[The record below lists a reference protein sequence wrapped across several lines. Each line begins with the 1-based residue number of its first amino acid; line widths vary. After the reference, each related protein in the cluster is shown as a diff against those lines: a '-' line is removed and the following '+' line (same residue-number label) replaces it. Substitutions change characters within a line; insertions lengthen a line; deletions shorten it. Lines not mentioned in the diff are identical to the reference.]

1 MGQAGQGPRTDLEA
15 LRRGVESGEVS
26 RREFLRR
33 AGALGLSLAAA
44 ASLLD
49 AGGRVAAAQ
58 ATPGAGGAEP
68 SGTLVIANAE
78 PPTSA
83 QWDAYSVFGLVD
95 AQVAS
100 LVHDSLLGYDSADA
114 EIVGHIASEWEVTSP
129 TTVRL
134 TLREGVRFHDGS
146 PVTADDVKATIDRVG
161 NPESGLAWHGLIFPT
176 GGATVVDERTVE
188 VFTEEPFGPL
198 EKSLAVMPIFP
209 AGDIADPELFKQRAM
224 GAGPYRF
231 VSYEQNKVTV
241 EANPDYWAG
250 SPKIQTV
257 VLDYIQDANA
267 RISALLSGQ
276 ADIITRTSAEQLAR
290 VADDPNFYVVDVPPL
305 TQIVYIYQNKGNLAA
320 KEVRQAIAHA
330 VDREAIVEGILQ
342 GVGKVPYSS
351 IATTAPGYQEQ
362 AERFAYDPARARE
375 LLSSAGFEDNLTLTM
390 ATTTLVPFQKE
401 IDQAV
406 VQFLGDVGVTVDL
419 TTLEV
424 GAFRTSY
431 NQYDMT
437 LNTLASF
444 NFDPDFVLGFYGG
457 PTAEAVFGL
466 DDPNIPPLIEAQR
479 AAQGEERLAA
489 INDLAAYLWD
499 LQPALYLSDELWPF
513 IVSSRVKDYARVP
526 VVGEPLLRFASKE
539 E

>member
-1 MGQAGQGPRTDLEA
+1 VDA
-15 LRRGVESGEVS
+15 LRRP
-26 RREFLRR
+26 RRPLARR
-33 AGALGLSLAAA
+33 
-44 ASLLD
+44 
-49 AGGRVAAAQ
+49 
-58 ATPGAGGAEP
+58 GGAVWHP
-68 SGTLVIANAE
+68 VIANAE

-114 EIVGHIASEWEVTSP
+114 EIVGHLATEWELTSP
-129 TTVRL
+129 TTMRL
-134 TLREGVRFHDGS
+134 TLREGVSFHDGS
-146 PVTADDVKATIDRVG
+146 PVTAEDVKATIDRVG
-161 NPESGLAWHGLIFPT
+161 NPESGLAWHGLIFPS
-176 GGATVVDERTVE
+176 GGANVLDERTVE

-209 AGDIADPELFKQRAM
+209 AGDIANPELFNQRAM
-224 GAGPYRF
+224 GAGPYTF
-231 VSYEQNKVTV
+231 VSYEQNRVTL

-250 SPKIQTV
+250 APKIQTV
-257 VLDYIQDANA
+257 VFDYIQDANA
-267 RISALLSGQ
+267 RVSALLSGQ

-290 VADDPNFYVVDVPPL
+290 VADDPNFYIVDVPPL
-305 TQIVYIYQNKGNLAA
+305 TQIVYIYQNKGNLAS
-320 KEVRQAIAHA
+320 KEVRQALAHA
-330 VDREAIVEGILQ
+330 IDREAIVEGILQ

-362 AERFAYDPARARE
+362 PERFEYDPERARE
-375 LLSSAGFEDNLTLTM
+375 LLASAGFEDNLTLTM

-406 VQFLGDVGVTVDL
+406 VQFLGDVGITVDL

-444 NFDPDFVLGFYGG
+444 NYDPDFVLGFYGG
-457 PTAEAVFGL
+457 PTAQAVFSL

-479 AAQGEERLAA
+479 IAQGEERLAA
-489 INDLAAYLWD
+489 INDLAAYIWD
-499 LQPALYLSDELWPF
+499 QQPALYLSDEFWPF
-513 IVSSRVKDYARVP
+513 IVSAKVKDYARVP
-526 VVGEPLLRFASKE
+526 VVGEPLLRFAAKE